1 MADRRPAYNNTTK
14 ARLQKRC
21 PHGGHDI
28 KDAAIAHL
36 RKMWFPPKENSPRK
50 GERYPRQRPQ
60 EGYDTRRCS
69 RCRLGD
75 HRVRLSPGTPRT
87 SQFVAHQLSNH
98 HTSIGSAWLPPRPHQ
113 RLPAGRLL
121 NLPQNPA
128 ASSLHPTAPSL
139 RAGPGHLRPTT
150 RRPPHQVRPKE
161 NPDWTVSLQPPEFPL
176 LTSSRLNPTE
186 TPHKEGEEFKKGEG
200 ADWQQGRRR
209 TAASSHEH

>member
-69 RCRLGD
+69 RCRPGD
-75 HRVRLSPGTPRT
+75 HR
-87 SQFVAHQLSNH
+87 
-98 HTSIGSAWLPPRPHQ
+98 
-113 RLPAGRLL
+113 
-121 NLPQNPA
+121 NPA
-128 ASSLHPTAPSL
+128 ASSLHPTAPPL
-139 RAGPGHLRPTT
+139 RAGPGHLRPAT
-150 RRPPHQVRPKE
+150 RRPPRQVRPKE
-161 NPDWTVSLQPPEFPL
+161 NPDWTVSLRPPELPL

>member
-1 MADRRPAYNNTTK
+1 MADRRLAYNNTTK

-50 GERYPRQRPQ
+50 GESAPKRVTTP
-60 EGYDTRRCS
+60 EG
-69 RCRLGD
+69 
-75 HRVRLSPGTPRT
+75 
-87 SQFVAHQLSNH
+87 VAV
-98 HTSIGSAWLPPRPHQ
+98 
-113 RLPAGRLL
+113 AG
-121 NLPQNPA
+121 PNPA
-128 ASSLHPTAPSL
+128 ASSLHPTAPPL
-139 RAGPGHLRPTT
+139 RAGPGHLRPAT

-161 NPDWTVSLQPPEFPL
+161 NPDWTVSLRPPELPL